1 MTQLVALQLQQLKL
15 YVLAATCVL
24 INIPLYLSDWW
35 TVFFLYVMVM
45 DFTVNVTNSYG
56 YSFYVSDVTNAA
68 VSRWI
73 AIPVR
78 RTYFQIIKI
87 TTIMLER
94 KEQ

>member
-1 MTQLVALQLQQLKL
+1 
-15 YVLAATCVL
+15 
-24 INIPLYLSDWW
+24 
-35 TVFFLYVMVM
+35 M